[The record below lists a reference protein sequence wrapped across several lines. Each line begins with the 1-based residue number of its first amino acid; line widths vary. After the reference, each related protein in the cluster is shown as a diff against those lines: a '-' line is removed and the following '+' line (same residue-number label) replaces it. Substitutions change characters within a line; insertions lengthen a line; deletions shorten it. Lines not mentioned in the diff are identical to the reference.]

1 MAIGFQL
8 LHRPGNYTQAR
19 RACSQEAADR
29 HGHQSS
35 RSCIGRTCDGGENA
49 ENAVRQ
55 KEPVRPSC
63 TCPHSCSRCQSCIC
77 PQLSPAVLSL
87 QPLLS
92 GGAPAT
98 LVSLLRVALIHSVQ
112 LPWQHVHLDLVLAR
126 RGRSP
131 TRANVLQMASCSHDT
146 RLVAL
151 HLCSATLCFLL
162 LAHALP
168 FIPFQQWLPCC
179 RPRLVRHVSIGGCW
193 SSPQGLANSVVG
205 LQDCRP
211 APARPDSGDQ
221 AR

>member
-35 RSCIGRTCDGGENA
+35 RSCMGRTCDGGENA
-49 ENAVRQ
+49 KNAVRQ

-168 FIPFQQWLPCC
+168 FIPFQQWLPLLSAKACKARLNRRLLVLST
-179 RPRLVRHVSIGGCW
+179 RPG
-193 SSPQGLANSVVG
+193 
-205 LQDCRP
+205 
-211 APARPDSGDQ
+211 
-221 AR
+221 